1 MKTNRLLNVLI
12 ALLLLVP
19 LSLMTSCTEEDAPEF
34 SHSVN
39 DLVGGSAG
47 STWTWNTVSGDLPD
61 AFEITIQNVSDTQF
75 IIDNFAGVGGDKM
88 TVTISGSSLTFSGD
102 VTGGSVKDGIGTIKN
117 GWATMDISFTIDYG
131 DEPISCSAT
140 LEHEKMISKKTVLHY
155 N

>member
-1 MKTNRLLNVLI
+1 MKTSKLFRVLI
-12 ALLLLVP
+12 ALLLLAP
-19 LSLMTSCTEEDAPEF
+19 LSVMTSCSEEDAPEF

-47 STWTWNTVSGDLPD
+47 STWTWNTTAGDLAE

-102 VTGGSVKDGIGTIKN
+102 VTGGSVKDGTGTITN
-117 GWATMDISFTIDYG
+117 GWATMDISFTIDNG
-131 DEPISCSAT
+131 DELISCSAT
-140 LEHEKMISKKTVLHY
+140 LEHEKMISKKAILHY